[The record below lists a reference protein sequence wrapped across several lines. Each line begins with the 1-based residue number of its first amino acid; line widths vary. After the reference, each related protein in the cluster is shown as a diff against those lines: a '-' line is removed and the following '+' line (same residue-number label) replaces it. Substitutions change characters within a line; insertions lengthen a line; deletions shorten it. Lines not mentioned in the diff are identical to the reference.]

1 MQLKWGIN
9 TMYVFACKQISMLIE
24 GMSEDS
30 VFMVNVEQYTLHSR
44 WIKYSQKHVYI
55 LWFFMFVQT
64 TNVNNYIIF
73 VPHVPIYWSERI
85 NKVLS

>member
-30 VFMVNVEQYTLHSR
+30 VFMVNIEQYILRSR
-44 WIKYSQKHVYI
+44 
-55 LWFFMFVQT
+55 
-64 TNVNNYIIF
+64 
-73 VPHVPIYWSERI
+73 
-85 NKVLS
+85 